1 MAGPGSG
8 AGLPAEE
15 STLKPKETSGLRRPA
30 YRVALLGTKF
40 MGKAHSQAYRNVN
53 MYFPDA
59 PKAERAV
66 ICGRDP
72 ADTEQAA
79 ERFGWQES
87 STDWEAVV
95 ARDDIDIVDV
105 STPGNMHCRMVLAA
119 AAAGKHI
126 VCEKPLAN
134 TLAEAERMVEA
145 VEQAGVSHLLMH
157 NYRRVP
163 AVALA
168 KRMVED
174 GRLGRIRHFRARYLQ
189 DWAMSPDLE
198 LVWRFDRKLAGSG
211 ALGDLGAHVIDLG
224 RHLCGEIAELA
235 ATCETFIPQR
245 PVAAGSET
253 MGQVTVDDAVALC
266 VRFANGAIGT
276 IEASRFAPG
285 RKNHN
290 TFEINGSEGSLVFD
304 LENLNRLRFY
314 STGDQPD
321 AQGFHEIIACSLGK
335 HPYADNWWFDG
346 HLLGYEHS
354 FTHTIYD
361 WLTALAEGSSIR
373 PDFRDGLLNQRVL
386 DAAERA
392 SRSRRWETVA

>member
-1 MAGPGSG
+1 M
-8 AGLPAEE
+8 
-15 STLKPKETSGLRRPA
+15 KPKDQAGGEQRSF
-30 YRVALLGTKF
+30 RVALLGTKF

-53 MYFPDA
+53 MYFADA
-59 PKAERAV
+59 PRVERVV
-66 ICGRDP
+66 ICGRNPD
-72 ADTEQAA
+72 DTEQA
-79 ERFGWQES
+79 RDKFGWQEA
-87 STDWEAVV
+87 STDWRAVV
-95 ARDDIDIVDV
+95 ARDDIDIVDI
-105 STPGNMHCRMVLAA
+105 STPGHLHAEMALAA
-119 AAAGKHI
+119 AQAGKHI

-134 TLAEAERMVEA
+134 TLAEAREMLAGVEA
-145 VEQAGVSHLLMH
+145 AGVRHLVMH

-174 GRLGRIRHFRARYLQ
+174 GRIGQIYHFRARYLQ
-189 DWAMSPDLE
+189 DWALIPGLE
-198 LVWRFDRKLAGSG
+198 LVWRFDAKLAGSG

-224 RHLCGEIAELA
+224 RHLCGEISELA
-235 ATCETFIPQR
+235 ATSETFIKQR
-245 PVAAGSET
+245 PVSAGSSA
-253 MGQVTVDDAVALC
+253 MRDVTVDDAAALC
-266 VRFANGAIGT
+266 VRFENGAIGT

-290 TFEINGSEGSLVFD
+290 TFEINGSKGSITFD
-304 LENLNRLRFY
+304 LENLNNLRYY
-314 STGDQPD
+314 SADDTPD

-354 FTHTIYD
+354 FTHTLYD
-361 WLTALAEGSSIR
+361 WLRAVASGEPLR
-373 PDFRDGLLNQRVL
+373 PDFADGVRNQEVL

>member
-1 MAGPGSG
+1 M
-8 AGLPAEE
+8 
-15 STLKPKETSGLRRPA
+15 KPKEQSAAQQPA

-59 PKAERAV
+59 PRVECVV
-66 ICGRDP
+66 ICGRNP
-72 ADTEQAA
+72 AETEQARGA
-79 ERFGWQES
+79 FGWQEA
-87 STDWEAVV
+87 STDWRAVV
-95 ARDDIDIVDV
+95 ARGDIDIVDV
-105 STPGNMHCRMVLAA
+105 STPGNLHCEMAVAA
-119 AAAGKHI
+119 ARAGKHI

-134 TLAEAERMVEA
+134 TLPEAERMVAA
-145 VEQAGVSHLLMH
+145 VEEAGVGHLLMH

-168 KRMVED
+168 KRMVDD
-174 GRLGRIRHFRARYLQ
+174 GRLGRIYHFRARYLQ
-189 DWAMSPDLE
+189 DWAMSPDLH
-198 LVWRFDRKLAGSG
+198 LVWRFDAKLAGSG

-224 RHLCGEIAELA
+224 RYLCGEISSLA
-235 ATCETFIPQR
+235 ATSETFIKRRSLAPGSDET
-245 PVAAGSET
+245 AA
-253 MGQVTVDDAVALC
+253 VTVDDAAALC
-266 VRFANGAIGT
+266 VRFDNGAIGT

-290 TFEINGSEGSLVFD
+290 TFEINGSKGSLTFD
-304 LENLNRLRFY
+304 LENLNVLRFY
-314 STGDQPD
+314 SVDDQPD

-354 FTHTIYD
+354 FTHTVYD
-361 WLTALAEGSSIR
+361 WLQALAAGKSTH
-373 PDFRDGLLNQRVL
+373 PDFHDGLRNQRVL

-392 SRSRRWETVA
+392 TESRRWETVG

>member
-1 MAGPGSG
+1 M
-8 AGLPAEE
+8 
-15 STLKPKETSGLRRPA
+15 KPKEQSASQERA

-59 PKAERAV
+59 PRIERVA

-72 ADTEQAA
+72 SETEQARQA
-79 ERFGWQES
+79 FGWQEA
-87 STDWEAVV
+87 STDWRSVV
-95 ARDDIDIVDV
+95 DRPDIDIIDV
-105 STPGNMHCRMVLAA
+105 ATPGHMHCEMVLAA

-134 TLAEAERMVEA
+134 TLEEAERMVRA
-145 VEQAGVSHLLMH
+145 VEDAGVSHLLMH

-174 GRLGRIRHFRARYLQ
+174 GRVGDIYHFRARYFQ
-189 DWAMSPDLE
+189 DWATSPDLE
-198 LVWRFDRKLAGSG
+198 LVWRFDAKQAGSG

-224 RHLCGEIAELA
+224 RYLCGEIAELA
-235 ATCETFIPQR
+235 GTCETFIKR
-245 PVAAGSET
+245 RAVSAGSSE
-253 MGQVTVDDAVALC
+253 MADVTVDDAAALC
-266 VRFANGAIGT
+266 VRFASGAIGT

-290 TFEINGSEGSLVFD
+290 TFEINGSKGSISFD
-304 LENLNRLRFY
+304 LENLNNLRYY
-314 STGDQPD
+314 SCDDQPD
-321 AQGFHEIIACSLGK
+321 AQGFHEIITCSLGK
-335 HPYADNWWFDG
+335 HPYADAWWFDG

-361 WLTALAEGSSIR
+361 WVQALAAGGSTH
-373 PDFRDGLLNQRVL
+373 PDFRDGLRNQQVL
-386 DAAERA
+386 DAAMRA
-392 SRSRRWETVA
+392 SESRRWESVA

>member
-1 MAGPGSG
+1 M
-8 AGLPAEE
+8 
-15 STLKPKETSGLRRPA
+15 KPKEQAAGQQPT

-59 PKAERAV
+59 PLVERAV

-72 ADTEQAA
+72 AETEQA
-79 ERFGWQES
+79 RDSFGWEEA

-95 ARDDIDIVDV
+95 ARDDIDVVDI
-105 STPGNMHCRMVLAA
+105 STPGNMHCGMALAA
-119 AAAGKHI
+119 ARAGKHI

-134 TLAEAERMVEA
+134 TLGEAERMLEA
-145 VEQAGVSHLLMH
+145 VESAGVSHLLMH

-168 KRMVED
+168 KRMVDD
-174 GRLGRIRHFRARYLQ
+174 GRVGKIRHFHARYLQ
-189 DWAMSPDLE
+189 DWAISPDLH
-198 LVWRFDRKLAGSG
+198 LVWRFDAKLAGSG

-224 RHLCGEIAELA
+224 RYLCGEIAELA
-235 ATCETFIPQR
+235 ATSETFIKHR
-245 PVAAGSET
+245 PAEPGSSE
-253 MGQVTVDDAVALC
+253 MAEVTVDDAAALC
-266 VRFANGAIGT
+266 VRFSNGAIGT

-290 TFEINGSEGSLVFD
+290 TFEINGSKGSITFD
-304 LENLNRLRFY
+304 LENLNNLRFY
-314 STGDQPD
+314 SVDDQPD
-321 AQGFHEIIACSLGK
+321 AQGFREIIACTLGQ
-335 HPYADNWWFDG
+335 HPYADAWWFDG

-361 WLTALAEGSSIR
+361 WLHALASGGSTH
-373 PDFRDGLLNQRVL
+373 PDFTDGVRNQQVL
-386 DAAERA
+386 DAAVRA
-392 SRSRRWETVA
+392 SESRRWETVG